1 MANFSYDP
9 LVFGLKSNQNIKL
22 RHDYP
27 SHRLLRRWSRTSGTV
42 LSRFLT
48 LKLDAIDLVVA
59 VLSLQRSFHRKPMNK
74 FRHRTVY
81 TRPQLLI
88 MNSIEFFERNHFT
101 KWIIKNFTVINRH
114 DQSSNHQS
122 NFVCI
127 RSGNPFGYRRNLR
140 RNRFRNDK
148 QLFALCKR

>member
-1 MANFSYDP
+1 MLKIQRILPISFVANFSYDP
-9 LVFGLKSNQNIKL
+9 LVFGLKSKQNIKL

-48 LKLDAIDLVVA
+48 LTLDAIDLVVA

-88 MNSIEFFERNHFT
+88 INSIEFFEQNHFA
-101 KWIIKNFTVINRH
+101 KMDNQKFY
-114 DQSSNHQS
+114 SYKSA
-122 NFVCI
+122 
-127 RSGNPFGYRRNLR
+127 RS
-140 RNRFRNDK
+140 K
-148 QLFALCKR
+148 